1 MLFSKQTN
9 QIPCFGFF
17 VVVVFLFLWVGW
29 WFTYLPAAHVSMPL
43 SSHLWSV
50 SVISNNVRGVLL
62 ERETL
67 LCVLLIWYWLTSA
80 ALLASCFTIV
90 QTLGWSMDVW
100 AGVAAKDVGRQC
112 CLSVTSWCFLYA
124 LLCTTLY
131 MQTYPQFMEV
141 DYTQTCLVAFQF
153 FWVVCWNV

>member
-1 MLFSKQTN
+1 MSWHINVVQQTN
-9 QIPCFGFF
+9 ESNSMFGVFCCCCFS
-17 VVVVFLFLWVGW
+17 V
-29 WFTYLPAAHVSMPL
+29 PL
-43 SSHLWSV
+43 SGLMIYIFTSSSCQHAFKLTS
-50 SVISNNVRGVLL
+50 SNNVRGVLL

-67 LCVLLIWYWLTSA
+67 LCALLMWSWLTSA
-80 ALLASCFTIV
+80 ALLASCFAVV

-100 AGVAAKDVGRQC
+100 VGVAAKDVGRQC

-153 FWVVCWNV
+153 CFVFG